1 MASKNTMSDR
11 NLVSKGTSSDDT
23 PTPGFVLKEL
33 VSRISLGTS
42 KFQTLPLVS
51 LLVPRLKKSDP
62 NIKLKA
68 LKIINVCCSPCVATV
83 VSYHKRPCRFPER
96 NECSPPA
103 H

>member
-42 KFQTLPLVS
+42 KFQTLPL
-51 LLVPRLKKSDP
+51 LD
-62 NIKLKA
+62 
-68 LKIINVCCSPCVATV
+68 LKIVRI
-83 VSYHKRPCRFPER
+83 
-96 NECSPPA
+96 
-103 H
+103 

>member
-1 MASKNTMSDR
+1 MSDR

-33 VSRISLGTS
+33 VSALHGCLDDWIDSTWAGPQ
-42 KFQTLPLVS
+42 KCKELVG

-68 LKIINVCCSPCVATV
+68 LKIINVGCGSCV
-83 VSYHKRPCRFPER
+83 
-96 NECSPPA
+96 
-103 H
+103 

>member
-1 MASKNTMSDR
+1 MATKNTMSDR

-33 VSRISLGTS
+33 VSSLGAALDHALDSTWAGPQ
-42 KFQTLPLVS
+42 KCKELVG

-68 LKIINVCCSPCVATV
+68 LKIINVGGKTCGL
-83 VSYHKRPCRFPER
+83 RR
-96 NECSPPA
+96 
-103 H
+103 